1 MRLLIGFV
9 GIVIIVWAI
18 IMLVNVPK
26 NIYRLIKEKNAE
38 IEEDFNEVD
47 SNFEQKQK
55 TKQRKKGK

>member
-1 MRLLIGFV
+1 MRLLIGVV

-18 IMLVNVPK
+18 IMLVNIPK

-38 IEEDFNEVD
+38 IEEGFNEVD

-55 TKQRKKGK
+55 NKTEKKGK

>member
-1 MRLLIGFV
+1 MRLLIGVV
-9 GIVIIVWAI
+9 GVVIIVWAI
-18 IMLVNVPK
+18 IMLVNIPK